1 MSAAGDT
8 PGEVAGQP
16 GATVGFLLS
25 QLGAANARWFH
36 EVLVPAGLGPRQF
49 AILRFVAGAEGQSQN
64 ALGESLQIAPSR
76 MVALIDELEEGGLV
90 ERRHN
95 PHDRRAKALYVTD
108 KGRRTLSRAMKI
120 GMAHEADICRPLHEG
135 ERELLIDMLQ
145 RIAAAQG
152 LTAGVHPELRTAEPP
167 FRHDH

>member
-1 MSAAGDT
+1 M
-8 PGEVAGQP
+8 AGQP

-25 QLGAANARWFH
+25 QLGAANSRWFH
-36 EVLVPAGLGPRQF
+36 DVLVPSGLDPRQF

-76 MVALIDELEEGGLV
+76 MVALIDELEEEGLV

-95 PHDRRAKALYVTD
+95 PSDRRAKALHVTD
-108 KGRRTLSRAMKI
+108 RGREVLSRAMKI
-120 GMAHEADICRPLHEG
+120 GMAHEADICRPLREG

-152 LTAGVHPELRTAEPP
+152 LTAGVHPVLRGEHP